1 MKKFDLKNVVEKVKT
16 TDYKKLAKDFWYGK
30 PHGERR
36 LGDLYCDKTGLYKH
50 REWRGVKDTFYY
62 FNKVWL
68 YNYGMLVYD
77 VMRYGG
83 IWTFA
88 KGCWRYRWMGQ
99 TYLPVLHWFD
109 RGMEGLRGE
118 ALRACPLHYRAM
130 TNATIYQFMQ
140 MFRNDLNTNKGNK
153 KVQARHDKT
162 IAHDETVWGGIFYPF
177 SKEVE
182 NVPLQMIPYFVTCHV
197 NNHTVLNYIDAVQ
210 SLGLPGDPC
219 PMCQAEAGLFV
230 LDDVPDYY
238 KAVITSNEA
247 CDGSVATSI
256 IQDWLIDKPLFAM
269 PQPMQF
275 DDPLVH
281 KHCMKEIEEA
291 WKFIEEQT
299 GVPFDYQQLCKK
311 LESQNELQ
319 RFEWEK
325 WDVAANTNYYPIN
338 GVSQALYRIYQS
350 QYGDLPIWH
359 ETDKKVRKIMEKC
372 VEQRINNFPLTRHRV
387 IAWSCA
393 PLYYSNWCTWAYN
406 CWGLNT
412 VMNMDSLMFD
422 MTLRTDGYE
431 HTLEDMATY
440 HEWAPMRRMAVGGMH
455 HIFELWENME
465 RFHCDMVMMYDQLL
479 CKGMQGVHG
488 LFEDEFRAR
497 NIHAIWMPHALPDK
511 RNVSRDPQ
519 HHQRLHDHR
528 HAGGAAGSV
537 FAGVRRFYELVR
549 GGREHENC
557 IQDFEKGRPDRIG
570 RLRRTVRRVLL
581 RPGRQGAV
589 LRCGAVPVPP
599 LRPHGAPRSA
609 EAEVRYGQ
617 APIRV

>member
-299 GVPFDYQQLCKK
+299 GVSFDYQQLCKK
-311 LESQNELQ
+311 LEGQNELQ

-511 RNVSRDPQ
+511 RNVSRAEIRSIINDYMTTVMQEEPLDP
-519 HHQRLHDHR
+519 
-528 HAGGAAGSV
+528 S
-537 FAGVRRFYELVR
+537 
-549 GGREHENC
+549 
-557 IQDFEKGRPDRIG
+557 
-570 RLRRTVRRVLL
+570 LL
-581 RPGRQGAV
+581 EFDD
-589 LRCGAVPVPP
+589 
-599 LRPHGAPRSA
+599 SMSW
-609 EAEVRYGQ
+609 
-617 APIRV
+617 

>member
-1 MKKFDLKNVVEKVKT
+1 MKRINFKSVAEKLKT
-16 TDYKKLAKDFWYGK
+16 TDYKKLARDFWYGK

-62 FNKVWL
+62 FHKVWM
-68 YNYGMLVYD
+68 YNYAMLVYD

-118 ALRACPLHYRAM
+118 ALRACPQHYRAM
-130 TNATIYQFMQ
+130 TNATIFQFMQ
-140 MFRNDLNTNKGNK
+140 MFRNDLNTNKGSK

-275 DDPLVH
+275 DDPLVQ

-291 WKFIEEQT
+291 WRFIEEQT

-412 VMNMDSLMFD
+412 IMNMDSLMFD
-422 MTLRTDGYE
+422 MTLRTDNYE
-431 HTLEDMATY
+431 NTLEDMARY

-511 RNVSRDPQ
+511 RNVSRAEIRSIINDYMTTVMHEEPLDP
-519 HHQRLHDHR
+519 
-528 HAGGAAGSV
+528 S
-537 FAGVRRFYELVR
+537 
-549 GGREHENC
+549 
-557 IQDFEKGRPDRIG
+557 
-570 RLRRTVRRVLL
+570 LL
-581 RPGRQGAV
+581 EFDD
-589 LRCGAVPVPP
+589 
-599 LRPHGAPRSA
+599 SMSW
-609 EAEVRYGQ
+609 
-617 APIRV
+617 

>member
-1 MKKFDLKNVVEKVKT
+1 MKKFDLKSVVDKVKA
-16 TDYKKLAKDFWYGK
+16 TDYKKLARDFWYGK

-83 IWTFA
+83 VWTFA

-130 TNATIYQFMQ
+130 TNATIYQFMG
-140 MFRNDLNTNKGNK
+140 MFRNDLNTNKGSK

-182 NVPLQMIPYFVTCHV
+182 NIPLQMIPYFVTCHV

-325 WDVAANTNYYPIN
+325 WDVAANTSYYPIN
-338 GVSQALYRIYQS
+338 GVAQALYRIYQS

-359 ETDKKVRKIMEKC
+359 ETDKKVRRIMEKC

-412 VMNMDSLMFD
+412 VMNMDSLMFN
-422 MTLRTDGYE
+422 MTIRTDSYD
-431 HTLEDMATY
+431 HCLDDMAQY
-440 HEWAPMRRMAVGGMH
+440 HMWAPMRRMAVGGLH
-455 HIFELWENME
+455 HIFECWKYME
-465 RFHCDMVMMYDQLL
+465 EFNCDMVMMYDQLQ

-488 LFEDEFRAR
+488 LFVDEFRDR
-497 NIHAIWMPHALPDK
+497 NIHAIWMPHALPDS
-511 RNVSRDPQ
+511 RTVSRMEIRQIVNDYMTTVMHEEPLDP
-519 HHQRLHDHR
+519 
-528 HAGGAAGSV
+528 
-537 FAGVRRFYELVR
+537 
-549 GGREHENC
+549 
-557 IQDFEKGRPDRIG
+557 
-570 RLRRTVRRVLL
+570 TLL
-581 RPGRQGAV
+581 EFDD
-589 LRCGAVPVPP
+589 
-599 LRPHGAPRSA
+599 SMTW
-609 EAEVRYGQ
+609 
-617 APIRV
+617 

>member
-497 NIHAIWMPHALPDK
+497 NIHAIWMPQALPDK
-511 RNVSRDPQ
+511 RNVSRAEIRSIINDYMTTVMQEEPLDP
-519 HHQRLHDHR
+519 
-528 HAGGAAGSV
+528 S
-537 FAGVRRFYELVR
+537 
-549 GGREHENC
+549 
-557 IQDFEKGRPDRIG
+557 
-570 RLRRTVRRVLL
+570 LL
-581 RPGRQGAV
+581 EFDD
-589 LRCGAVPVPP
+589 
-599 LRPHGAPRSA
+599 SMSW
-609 EAEVRYGQ
+609 
-617 APIRV
+617 